1 MGPQLGQNF
10 SSSLPLLSCWWLWAQ
25 EACFFIR
32 EGASPQKHPK
42 IGSYAPTIAARELE
56 EVNTYNL
63 QRLFEMWSLS
73 EGRRRGMATR
83 QESSVFAAS
92 SYD

>member
-1 MGPQLGQNF
+1 MGPQLGQTF
-10 SSSLPLLSCWWLWAQ
+10 SSPFPLLPRWWLWDQ
-25 EACFFIR
+25 EASFFTR

-56 EVNTYNL
+56 EVKTYNL

-73 EGRRRGMATR
+73 EGRRRGMATG
-83 QESSVFAAS
+83 QESSVFVAS